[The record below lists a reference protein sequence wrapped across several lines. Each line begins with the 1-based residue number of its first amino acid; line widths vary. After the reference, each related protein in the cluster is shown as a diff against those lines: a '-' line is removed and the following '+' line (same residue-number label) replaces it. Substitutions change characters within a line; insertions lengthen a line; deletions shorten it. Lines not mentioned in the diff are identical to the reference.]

1 MARWVVK
8 APVENWT
15 ILARLKFMSVAS
27 VEAVKVVWAG
37 AVMVI
42 SVGEPVVAATG
53 AKVNP

>member
-37 AVMVI
+37 PVMVI
-42 SVGEPVVAATG
+42 SVGDPVVAATG